1 MKTKAEQVADED
13 IGWLMES
20 RRGRRIMWR
29 LLSDSGVFRNPYAG
43 KRDDTDFR
51 CGEMNQGQRLLA
63 RVHRVAPQHYVT
75 MVAEAAV
82 EGKQN
87 EDA

>member
-29 LLSDSGVFRNPYAG
+29 LLSESGVFRNPFAG
-43 KRDDTDFR
+43 ERGATDFR

-63 RVHRVAPQHYVT
+63 RVHRVAPEQYVL

-82 EGKQN
+82 EGNQT